1 VDSADAVCE
10 AVRPLLTPALRN
22 EHESEYHVCVTD
34 AAERFRGV
42 AERFLGRPIDRL
54 EHVEITGNV

>member
-1 VDSADAVCE
+1 
-10 AVRPLLTPALRN
+10 
-22 EHESEYHVCVTD
+22 VTD
-34 AAERFRGV
+34 AAERFRKV